1 MTSILEFN
9 KLLEVLMFPG
19 GGNKG
24 MQDLMKQAQKMQ
36 QNLVKAQEELEK
48 KELEVSSGGGMV
60 KVVMDGK
67 YNLKSL
73 KIEKDVVDPEDVE
86 MLEDLISAAI
96 NEAHAKISKMVE
108 ENMSKMTGG
117 MKIPGLF

>member
-1 MTSILEFN
+1 
-9 KLLEVLMFPG
+9 MFPG

-36 QNLVKAQEELEK
+36 QNLMKAQEELEK
-48 KELEVSSGGGMV
+48 KEIEVSSGGGMV
-60 KVVMDGK
+60 KVIMDGK
-67 YNLKSL
+67 YNLLSL
-73 KIEKDVVDPEDVE
+73 KIDKEVVDPNDVE

-96 NEAHAKISKMVE
+96 NEAHTKIAKMVE

>member
-1 MTSILEFN
+1 
-9 KLLEVLMFPG
+9 MFPG

-48 KELEVSSGGGMV
+48 KEIEVTSGGGMV
-60 KVVMDGK
+60 KIIMDGK

-73 KIEKDVVDPEDVE
+73 KIEKDAVDPDDVE

-96 NEAHAKISKMVE
+96 NEAHSKISKMVE